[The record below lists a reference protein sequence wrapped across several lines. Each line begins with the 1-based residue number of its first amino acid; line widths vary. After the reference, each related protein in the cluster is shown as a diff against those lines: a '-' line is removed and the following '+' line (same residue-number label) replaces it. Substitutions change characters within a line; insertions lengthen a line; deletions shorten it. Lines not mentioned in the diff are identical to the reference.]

1 MTVGSGVTLKQYRW
15 EEEKKKKTKHYPKVV
30 RFSQL
35 YIQEAVLIRSFSREE
50 LKDFANTDGNR
61 F

>member
-15 EEEKKKKTKHYPKVV
+15 EEEKKTTHYPKVV

-50 LKDFANTDGNR
+50 LKDSANTDGNR